1 MSCNL
6 INCPVLLFCIQLF
19 LTELNSGVFVVTAIC
34 FIILFLWM
42 IVLQGEFNSLRK
54 KLQEL
59 INEEPVSSSQNPNG
73 GLGDLD
79 ESVCSVFEP
88 EPQTT
93 TPQPVLNTEVQDEQN
108 PAQQEAAE
116 VFEQQDVSDNAK
128 KPEKDKNGF
137 EKIFLGNIFNKV
149 GALAIIIGVIF
160 FIKVV
165 SQYIV
170 FTPLMKCLI
179 AFMAGAGMVGYALK
193 LHYSNMKNYAEV
205 LMGTGFAVLFIT
217 VYCASSL
224 YDILHMP
231 AATVFG
237 ILLVLLTYFI
247 ADRFKTFST
256 FIIGFIGG
264 YLNPFF
270 VNTNITMGFLFG
282 YLIFLNLVSAVYVS
296 KNESKKMLNVI
307 NLILTAFTVS
317 VFSAVKDYDIN
328 YLFPIGLWALYA
340 VNDIIDIVKNRYN
353 DSYKGSLGFNLFN
366 FAVLLYFIKF
376 FASGKFLETGL
387 FALFAAAL
395 YSVSPYICKIKDN
408 ENIKYFVHG
417 ILLSFLISTYFSLTG
432 TQRVCVWAVEALV
445 LAYIA
450 RERKY
455 LVNWSVAFLLTSF
468 TGIFFVKNAMI
479 YGDLSSYT
487 PVFNFRLLLYG
498 IPALCAFTASIWHRE
513 NTNISNLLKFLALSF
528 VYLFGVFEINAAYG
542 KYLKTDEESLWDL
555 KIYTYSIIGF
565 IYALNTKRLAD
576 SLQSMLFKVASYVI
590 YIYSLAAL
598 LLVCAAAESGNNG
611 MLPVLNLRFL
621 TFAFAVA
628 TSLYYLRK
636 TSKSLFAYMALIC
649 GFFCLHFEI
658 AALTEN
664 NALAVSLVWILY
676 SGVST
681 LIGIFKE
688 KSVLK
693 NFGIWVLILAILK
706 VMLFD
711 IADMAIHYKFIAFIV
726 LGVILMIVSYFYSK
740 IKSKED

>member
-6 INCPVLLFCIQLF
+6 INCSVLLFCIQLF

-42 IVLQGEFNSLRK
+42 IVLQGEFNSMRK

-247 ADRFKTFST
+247 ADRFKTFS
-256 FIIGFIGG
+256 FSMRKP
-264 YLNPFF
+264 PFHF
-270 VNTNITMGFLFG
+270 
-282 YLIFLNLVSAVYVS
+282 A
-296 KNESKKMLNVI
+296 
-307 NLILTAFTVS
+307 
-317 VFSAVKDYDIN
+317 
-328 YLFPIGLWALYA
+328 WAPGP
-340 VNDIIDIVKNRYN
+340 
-353 DSYKGSLGFNLFN
+353 S
-366 FAVLLYFIKF
+366 
-376 FASGKFLETGL
+376 
-387 FALFAAAL
+387 
-395 YSVSPYICKIKDN
+395 
-408 ENIKYFVHG
+408 
-417 ILLSFLISTYFSLTG
+417 
-432 TQRVCVWAVEALV
+432 
-445 LAYIA
+445 
-450 RERKY
+450 
-455 LVNWSVAFLLTSF
+455 
-468 TGIFFVKNAMI
+468 
-479 YGDLSSYT
+479 
-487 PVFNFRLLLYG
+487 
-498 IPALCAFTASIWHRE
+498 
-513 NTNISNLLKFLALSF
+513 
-528 VYLFGVFEINAAYG
+528 
-542 KYLKTDEESLWDL
+542 
-555 KIYTYSIIGF
+555 
-565 IYALNTKRLAD
+565 
-576 SLQSMLFKVASYVI
+576 
-590 YIYSLAAL
+590 
-598 LLVCAAAESGNNG
+598 
-611 MLPVLNLRFL
+611 
-621 TFAFAVA
+621 
-628 TSLYYLRK
+628 
-636 TSKSLFAYMALIC
+636 ALIIRNQLM
-649 GFFCLHFEI
+649 FH
-658 AALTEN
+658 N
-664 NALAVSLVWILY
+664 
-676 SGVST
+676 
-681 LIGIFKE
+681 
-688 KSVLK
+688 
-693 NFGIWVLILAILK
+693 ILANL
-706 VMLFD
+706 
-711 IADMAIHYKFIAFIV
+711 
-726 LGVILMIVSYFYSK
+726 
-740 IKSKED
+740 